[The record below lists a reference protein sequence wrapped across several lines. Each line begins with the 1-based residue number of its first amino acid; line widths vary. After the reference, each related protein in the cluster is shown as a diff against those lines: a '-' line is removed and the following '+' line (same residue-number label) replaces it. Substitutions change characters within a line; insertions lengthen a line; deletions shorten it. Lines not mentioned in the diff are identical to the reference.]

1 MKREISEKEWV
12 LIQALRN
19 FRKSY
24 HNYSIEIELYIDML
38 VDELK
43 DKEE

>member
-1 MKREISEKEWV
+1 MKKEITELEWE

-24 HNYSIEIELYIDML
+24 HNKSIQIELYID
-38 VDELK
+38 ELI
-43 DKEE
+43 DKLKERP